1 LIVLGKLRA
10 TAVETRA
17 SAAAGEAMTAEGTD
31 FTIYREA
38 MIVLAT
44 AAVLV
49 PIGQRFKLS
58 PILGF
63 LIAGAVLGPHGLG
76 ALNSYLPPLQWVTV
90 SEERGLGAIAELGV
104 VFLLFIIGLELSVKR
119 LITMRRLVFGLGTAQ
134 VAISAVLIGGVA
146 ALLGAKAAAAVIIGL
161 SLALSST
168 AIVIEVLSRNGR
180 LSTTTGRTSFAIL
193 LMQDLAVVPL
203 LFLVSILGPEHQGSL
218 VGGLA
223 QAFGQAVLV
232 IGLIAVV
239 GTALLRPF
247 FRLVASA
254 DSTELFVAAALF
266 VVMSAGLVTA
276 SAGLS
281 MALGAFIA
289 GLLLSETEYHRA
301 IEATIDPFKGLLLGV
316 FFFSVG
322 MSLDISTLLS
332 NPWPILAGI
341 IALLAIKGGVLVA
354 LLRFF
359 KISWPSTIETALL
372 LGPGGEF
379 AFIVIGLATAGGII
393 AADSGALVLAI
404 TSFSMALVPVLDYVA
419 RRLSGNII
427 AKREPNAVMSVPP
440 PQEHVDAIVIG
451 SGRVGRLV
459 SDMLSRHNITHII
472 VEKDPAAVAR
482 CRAEGLPVYFGDA
495 KNPLFLKRCGIEQA
509 KGVVITINKPS
520 AVGEIVTAVRD
531 LRNDIL
537 IVARARDAE
546 HARHLYKQKV
556 TDAVPET
563 IEASLQLSEATLV
576 GLGVPA
582 GPVIASIH
590 EKRDEFREQLQ
601 GAAGRPTR
609 GLRASQLKKKV

>member
-1 LIVLGKLRA
+1 
-10 TAVETRA
+10 
-17 SAAAGEAMTAEGTD
+17 MTAEGTD
-31 FTIYREA
+31 FTVYREA

-49 PIGQRFKLS
+49 PLGQRFKLS

-63 LIAGAVLGPHGLG
+63 LIAGAVLGPHCLG
-76 ALNSYLPPLQWVTV
+76 ALTGYVPLLKWITV
-90 SEERGLGAIAELGV
+90 SQERGLGTIAELGV
-104 VFLLFIIGLELSVKR
+104 VFLLFIIGLELSFKR

-134 VAISAVLIGGVA
+134 VAISALIIGGIA
-146 ALLGAKAAAAVIIGL
+146 ALLGAKTASATIIGF

-168 AIVIEVLSRNGR
+168 AVVIEVLSRNGR

-203 LFLVSILGPEHQGSL
+203 LFLVSILGPEHEGSL
-218 VGGLA
+218 IGGLA
-223 QAFGQAVLV
+223 QAFGQAVFV
-232 IGLIAVV
+232 IGVIALV
-239 GTALLRPF
+239 GTALLRPL

-254 DSTELFVAAALF
+254 DSTELFVAAALL
-266 VVMSAGLVTA
+266 VVVGSGLVTA
-276 SAGLS
+276 AAGLS
-281 MALGAFIA
+281 MALGAFVA

-301 IEATIDPFKGLLLGV
+301 VEATIDPFKGLLLGV

-322 MSLDISTLLS
+322 MSLDLSSLVS
-332 NPWPILAGI
+332 NPLPILAGI
-341 IALLAIKGGVLVA
+341 LGLLIVKGAVLVG

-359 KISWPSTIETALL
+359 HIPWPATVETAVI

-379 AFIVIGLATAGGII
+379 AFIVIGLATASGII
-393 AADSGALVLAI
+393 APDRGALVLAI
-404 TSFSMALVPVLDYVA
+404 TSFSMALVPMLDHLA
-419 RRLSGNII
+419 RRMSGSIT
-427 AKREPNAVMSVPP
+427 AGQEPNPVLSVPP

-451 SGRVGRLV
+451 AGRVGGLV
-459 SDMLSRHNITHII
+459 SDMLGRHNVKHII
-472 VEKDPAAVAR
+472 VEKDPAVVAR
-482 CRAEGLPVYFGDA
+482 CRAEGMPVYFGDA
-495 KNPLFLKRCGIEQA
+495 KNPLFLKRCGLEEA
-509 KGVVITINKPS
+509 RGVVITVNKPS
-520 AVGEIVTAVRD
+520 AVGEIVTAIRNMRD
-531 LRNDIL
+531 DIL

-576 GLGVPA
+576 GLGVPT

-609 GLRASQLKKKV
+609 GLRASQFKKTS

>member
-1 LIVLGKLRA
+1 
-10 TAVETRA
+10 
-17 SAAAGEAMTAEGTD
+17 MTAEGTD

-38 MIVLAT
+38 MVLLAT

-76 ALNSYLPPLQWVTV
+76 ALKSFLPPLEWVTI
-90 SEERGLGAIAELGV
+90 SDERGLGAIAELGV
-104 VFLLFIIGLELSVKR
+104 VFLLFIIGLELSFKR
-119 LITMRRLVFGLGTAQ
+119 LITMRRLVFGLGSAQ
-134 VAISAVLIGGVA
+134 VAISALIIGGIA
-146 ALLGAKAAAAVIIGL
+146 ALLGAKPGAAVIIGL

-168 AIVIEVLSRNGR
+168 AVVIEVLSRKGR
-180 LSTTTGRTSFAIL
+180 LSSTTGRTSFAIL
-193 LMQDLAVVPL
+193 LLQDLAVVPL

-218 VGGLA
+218 LGGLA
-223 QAFGQAVLV
+223 LAFGQAVVV
-232 IGLIAVV
+232 IGLISLV
-239 GTALLRPF
+239 GTALLRPL

-266 VVMSAGLVTA
+266 VVVGSGLATA

-322 MSLDISTLLS
+322 MSLDLSTLIA
-332 NPWPILAGI
+332 NPLPIIAGI
-341 IALLAIKGGVLVA
+341 VGLLIIKGGVLIG
-354 LLRFF
+354 LLRLFG
-359 KISWPSTIETALL
+359 IPWPSTIETAFL

-379 AFIVIGLATAGGII
+379 AFIVIGLATAKGII
-393 AADSGALVLAI
+393 SDERGAWVLAI
-404 TSFSMALVPVLDYVA
+404 TSFSMALVPLLDHVA
-419 RRLSGNII
+419 RRW
-427 AKREPNAVMSVPP
+427 ARRVTTKQEPNPVLSVAP
-440 PQEHVDAIVIG
+440 PQERVDAIVIG
-451 SGRVGRLV
+451 SGRVGGLV
-459 SDMLSRHNITHII
+459 SDMLSRHKIKHII

-482 CRAEGLPVYFGDA
+482 CRAAGLPVYFGDA
-495 KNPLFLKRCGIEQA
+495 KNPLFLKHCGIDEA

-546 HARHLYKQKV
+546 HARHLYKQQV

-576 GLGVPA
+576 GLGVPT

-609 GLRASQLKKKV
+609 GLRASQLKTKA

>member
-1 LIVLGKLRA
+1 
-10 TAVETRA
+10 
-17 SAAAGEAMTAEGTD
+17 MTAEGTD
-31 FTIYREA
+31 FTVYREA
-38 MIVLAT
+38 MILLAT

-49 PIGQRFKLS
+49 PIGQRFRLS

-76 ALNSYLPPLQWVTV
+76 ALKWALPPLQWITV

-104 VFLLFIIGLELSVKR
+104 VFLLFIIGLELSLKR

-134 VAISAVLIGGVA
+134 VAISAVIIGGIA
-146 ALLGAKAAAAVIIGL
+146 GLFGLKPAAAVLVGL

-168 AIVIEVLSRNGR
+168 AVVIEVLSRRGR
-180 LSTTTGRTSFAIL
+180 LNTTTGRTSFAIL
-193 LMQDLAVVPL
+193 LLQDLAVVPL
-203 LFLVSILGPEHQGSL
+203 LFLVSILGPDHQGSL
-218 VGGLA
+218 LSGLA

-232 IGLIAVV
+232 IAVIGVV
-239 GTALLRPF
+239 GTWLLRPF

-266 VVMSAGLVTA
+266 VVVGSGLVTA
-276 SAGLS
+276 AAGLS
-281 MALGAFIA
+281 MALGAFMA

-322 MSLDISTLLS
+322 MSLNIPALFAD
-332 NPWPILAGI
+332 PWPILLGIAG
-341 IALLAIKGGVLVA
+341 LLIIKGGVLVG
-354 LLRFF
+354 LLRLFR
-359 KISWPSTIETALL
+359 IPWPSTIETAVL

-379 AFIVIGLATAGGII
+379 AFIVIGLAMVGHII
-393 AADSGALVLAI
+393 SEENGALVLAI
-404 TSFSMALVPVLDYVA
+404 TSFSMALVPVLDHFA
-419 RRLSGNII
+419 RRLSGSLN
-427 AKREPNAVMSVPP
+427 AKDVNPVVAVLP
-440 PQEHVDAIVIG
+440 PQERVDAIVIG

-459 SDMLSRHNITHII
+459 SDMLTRHNIKHII
-472 VEKDPAAVAR
+472 IERDPAVVAR
-482 CRAEGLPVYFGDA
+482 GRTKGLPVYYGDA
-495 KNPLFLKRCGIEQA
+495 KNPLFLKRCGLDEA
-509 KGVVITINKPS
+509 KGVVITINKAS
-520 AVGEIVTAVRD
+520 AVSEIVTTVRE
-531 LRNDIL
+531 LRDDIL

-546 HARHLYKQKV
+546 HARHLYKQNV

-576 GLGVPA
+576 GLGVPT

-609 GLRASQLKKKV
+609 GLRASQVKKTS

>member
-1 LIVLGKLRA
+1 
-10 TAVETRA
+10 
-17 SAAAGEAMTAEGTD
+17 MTAEGTD
-31 FTIYREA
+31 FTAYREA
-38 MIVLAT
+38 MVILAT

-63 LIAGAVLGPHGLG
+63 LIAGAVLGPHCLG
-76 ALNSYLPPLQWVTV
+76 ALTGYLPPLAWITV
-90 SEERGLGAIAELGV
+90 SQERGLGTIAELGV
-104 VFLLFIIGLELSVKR
+104 VFLLFIIGLELSFKR

-134 VAISAVLIGGVA
+134 VTISALLIGGIA
-146 ALLGAKAAAAVIIGL
+146 ALLGAKPAAAAIIGL

-168 AIVIEVLSRNGR
+168 AIAIEVLSRKGR
-180 LSTTTGRTSFAIL
+180 LATTTGRTSFAIL

-203 LFLVSILGPEHQGSL
+203 LFLVSILGPDHQGSL
-218 VGGLA
+218 LGGLA

-232 IGLIAVV
+232 IGVISLV
-239 GTALLRPF
+239 GTALLRPL

-266 VVMSAGLVTA
+266 VVVGSGLVTA
-276 SAGLS
+276 AAGLS
-281 MALGAFIA
+281 MALGAFVA
-289 GLLLSETEYHRA
+289 GLLLSDTEYHRA

-322 MSLDISTLLS
+322 MSLDLS
-332 NPWPILAGI
+332 VLIHNPLPLLAGI
-341 IALLAIKGGVLVA
+341 LGLLVIKGGVLVG

-359 KISWPSTIETALL
+359 RVPWPATIETAVL

-379 AFIVIGLATAGGII
+379 AFIVIGLATAASII
-393 AADSGALVLAI
+393 SANHSALVLAI
-404 TSFSMALVPVLDYVA
+404 TSFSMALLPVLDYFA
-419 RRLSGNII
+419 RKFARGMT
-427 AKREPNAVMSVPP
+427 ARQEPNPVLKIAPP
-440 PQEHVDAIVIG
+440 PEKVDAIVIG

-459 SDMLSRHNITHII
+459 SDMLTRHNVKHII
-472 VEKDPAAVAR
+472 IEKDPSAVAHQ
-482 CRAEGLPVYFGDA
+482 RAEGLPVYFGDA
-495 KNPLFLKRCGIEQA
+495 ANAQFLKRCGIDEV

-520 AVGEIVTAVRD
+520 AVGQIVTAIRELRD
-531 LRNDIL
+531 DIL

-546 HARHLYKQKV
+546 HARQLYKQKV

-576 GLGVPA
+576 GLGVPT

-609 GLRASQLKKKV
+609 GLRASQIKKTS

>member
-1 LIVLGKLRA
+1 
-10 TAVETRA
+10 
-17 SAAAGEAMTAEGTD
+17 
-31 FTIYREA
+31 
-38 MIVLAT
+38 
-44 AAVLV
+44 
-49 PIGQRFKLS
+49 
-58 PILGF
+58 
-63 LIAGAVLGPHGLG
+63 
-76 ALNSYLPPLQWVTV
+76 
-90 SEERGLGAIAELGV
+90 
-104 VFLLFIIGLELSVKR
+104 
-119 LITMRRLVFGLGTAQ
+119 
-134 VAISAVLIGGVA
+134 
-146 ALLGAKAAAAVIIGL
+146 
-161 SLALSST
+161 
-168 AIVIEVLSRNGR
+168 
-180 LSTTTGRTSFAIL
+180 
-193 LMQDLAVVPL
+193 
-203 LFLVSILGPEHQGSL
+203 
-218 VGGLA
+218 
-223 QAFGQAVLV
+223 
-232 IGLIAVV
+232 
-239 GTALLRPF
+239 
-247 FRLVASA
+247 
-254 DSTELFVAAALF
+254 
-266 VVMSAGLVTA
+266 
-276 SAGLS
+276 
-281 MALGAFIA
+281 
-289 GLLLSETEYHRA
+289 
-301 IEATIDPFKGLLLGV
+301 
-316 FFFSVG
+316 

>member
-1 LIVLGKLRA
+1 
-10 TAVETRA
+10 
-17 SAAAGEAMTAEGTD
+17 MTAEGTD

-38 MIVLAT
+38 MVLLAT

-76 ALNSYLPPLQWVTV
+76 ALKSFLPPLEWVTI
-90 SEERGLGAIAELGV
+90 SDERGLGAIAELGV
-104 VFLLFIIGLELSVKR
+104 VFLLFIIGLELSFKR
-119 LITMRRLVFGLGTAQ
+119 LITMRRLVFGLGSAQ
-134 VAISAVLIGGVA
+134 VAISAIIIGGIA
-146 ALLGAKAAAAVIIGL
+146 ALLGAKPGAAVVIGL

-168 AIVIEVLSRNGR
+168 AIVIEVLSRKGR
-180 LSTTTGRTSFAIL
+180 LSSTTGRTSFAIL
-193 LMQDLAVVPL
+193 LLQDLAVVPL

-218 VGGLA
+218 LGGLA
-223 QAFGQAVLV
+223 LAFGQAVVV
-232 IGLIAVV
+232 IGLISLV
-239 GTALLRPF
+239 GTALLRPL

-266 VVMSAGLVTA
+266 VVVGSGLATA

-322 MSLDISTLLS
+322 MSLDLSTLIA
-332 NPWPILAGI
+332 NPFPIIAGI
-341 IALLAIKGGVLVA
+341 VGLLVIKGGVLVG
-354 LLRFF
+354 LLRLFG
-359 KISWPSTIETALL
+359 IPWPSTIETAFL

-379 AFIVIGLATAGGII
+379 AFIVIGLAMAKGII
-393 AADSGALVLAI
+393 SDERGAWVLAI
-404 TSFSMALVPVLDYVA
+404 TSFSMALVPLLDHVA
-419 RRLSGNII
+419 RRL
-427 AKREPNAVMSVPP
+427 ARRVTTKQEPNPVLSVAP
-440 PQEHVDAIVIG
+440 PQERVDAIVIG
-451 SGRVGRLV
+451 SGRVGGLV
-459 SDMLSRHNITHII
+459 SDMLSRHKIKHII

-482 CRAEGLPVYFGDA
+482 CRAAGLPVYFGDA
-495 KNPLFLKRCGIEQA
+495 KNPVFLKHCGIDEA

-520 AVGEIVTAVRD
+520 AVGEIVTAVRE

-546 HARHLYKQKV
+546 HARHLYKQQV

-576 GLGVPA
+576 GLGVPT

-609 GLRASQLKKKV
+609 GLRASQLKKTS

>member
-1 LIVLGKLRA
+1 
-10 TAVETRA
+10 
-17 SAAAGEAMTAEGTD
+17 MTAEGTD
-31 FTIYREA
+31 FSIYREA
-38 MIVLAT
+38 MVVLAT

-76 ALNSYLPPLQWVTV
+76 ALTGYLAPLKWVTV

-104 VFLLFIIGLELSVKR
+104 VFLLFIIGLELSFKR
-119 LITMRRLVFGLGTAQ
+119 LMTMRRLVFGLGTAQ
-134 VAISAVLIGGVA
+134 VAISALIIGGIA
-146 ALLGAKAAAAVIIGL
+146 ALLGAKAGAAVIIGL

-168 AIVIEVLSRNGR
+168 AIVIEVLSRKGR

-203 LFLVSILGPEHQGSL
+203 LFLVSILGPDHEGSL
-218 VGGLA
+218 IGGLA

-232 IGLIAVV
+232 IGLIALV
-239 GTALLRPF
+239 GTALLRPL
-247 FRLVASA
+247 FRLVASV

-266 VVMSAGLVTA
+266 VVVGSGLATA
-276 SAGLS
+276 AAGLS
-281 MALGAFIA
+281 MALGAFVS

-322 MSLDISTLLS
+322 MSLDIGTLIS
-332 NPWPILAGI
+332 NPLPIIVGI
-341 IALLAIKGGVLVA
+341 LGLLAIKSGVLVV
-354 LLRFF
+354 LLRLFN
-359 KISWPSTIETALL
+359 ISWPSTIETALL

-379 AFIVIGLATAGGII
+379 AFIVIGLATAASII
-393 AADSGALVLAI
+393 SPERGALVLAI
-404 TSFSMALVPVLDYVA
+404 TSFSMALVPVLDHLA
-419 RRLSGNII
+419 RRLSGRIT
-427 AKREPNAVMSVPP
+427 AKQAPDPALSVAP
-440 PQEHVDAIVIG
+440 PQEHVDAIVVG
-451 SGRVGRLV
+451 CGRVGRLV
-459 SDMLSRHNITHII
+459 SDMLSRHNIKHII
-472 VEKDPAAVAR
+472 IENDPAVVTR
-482 CRAEGLPVYFGDA
+482 GRTKGLPVYFGEA

-531 LRNDIL
+531 MRDDIL

-546 HARHLYKQKV
+546 HARHLYKQQV

-576 GLGVPA
+576 GLGVPT

-590 EKRDEFREQLQ
+590 EKRDEFREQLS

-609 GLRASQLKKKV
+609 GLRASQLKRSS

>member
-1 LIVLGKLRA
+1 
-10 TAVETRA
+10 
-17 SAAAGEAMTAEGTD
+17 MTAEGTD
-31 FTIYREA
+31 FTVYREA
-38 MIVLAT
+38 MIILAT

-49 PIGQRFKLS
+49 PIGQRFRLS

-76 ALNSYLPPLQWVTV
+76 ALKWVLPPLQWITV

-104 VFLLFIIGLELSVKR
+104 VFLLFIIGLELSLKR

-134 VAISAVLIGGVA
+134 VAISAVIIGGIA
-146 ALLGAKAAAAVIIGL
+146 ALFGAKPAAAVLVGL

-168 AIVIEVLSRNGR
+168 AVVIEVLSRRGR

-193 LMQDLAVVPL
+193 LLQDLAVVPL
-203 LFLVSILGPEHQGSL
+203 LFLVSILGPDHQGSL
-218 VGGLA
+218 LSGLA

-232 IGLIAVV
+232 IVV
-239 GTALLRPF
+239 IGVIGTWLLRPF

-266 VVMSAGLVTA
+266 VVVGSGLVTA
-276 SAGLS
+276 AAGLS
-281 MALGAFIA
+281 MALGAFMA

-322 MSLDISTLLS
+322 MSLNIPALFADPL
-332 NPWPILAGI
+332 PILLGIAG
-341 IALLAIKGGVLVA
+341 LLIIKGGVLVG
-354 LLRFF
+354 LLRLFR
-359 KISWPSTIETALL
+359 IPWPSTIETAVL

-379 AFIVIGLATAGGII
+379 AFIVIGLAMVGHII
-393 AADSGALVLAI
+393 SEENGALVLAI
-404 TSFSMALVPVLDYVA
+404 TSFSMALVPVLDHFA
-419 RRLSGNII
+419 RRLSGSLT
-427 AKREPNAVMSVPP
+427 AKDVNPVVAVLP
-440 PQEHVDAIVIG
+440 PQERVDAIIIG

-459 SDMLSRHNITHII
+459 SDMLTRHNIKHII
-472 VEKDPAAVAR
+472 IERDPAVVAR
-482 CRAEGLPVYFGDA
+482 GRAKGLPVYYGDA
-495 KNPLFLKRCGIEQA
+495 KNPLFLKRCGLDEA
-509 KGVVITINKPS
+509 KGVVITINKAS
-520 AVGEIVTAVRD
+520 AVSEIVTTVRE
-531 LRNDIL
+531 LRDDIL

-546 HARHLYKQKV
+546 HARHLYKQNV

-576 GLGVPA
+576 GLGVPT

-590 EKRDEFREQLQ
+590 EKRDEFREELQ

-609 GLRASQLKKKV
+609 GLRASQIKKMS

>member
-1 LIVLGKLRA
+1 
-10 TAVETRA
+10 
-17 SAAAGEAMTAEGTD
+17 MTAEGTD
-31 FTIYREA
+31 FTVYREA
-38 MIVLAT
+38 MVLLAT

-49 PIGQRFKLS
+49 PLGQRFRIS

-76 ALNSYLPPLQWVTV
+76 ALKDYLPPLQWITV

-104 VFLLFIIGLELSVKR
+104 VFLLFVIGLELSFKR
-119 LITMRRLVFGLGTAQ
+119 LVTMRRLVFGLGTAQ
-134 VAISAVLIGGVA
+134 VAISAVIIGGIA
-146 ALLGAKAAAAVIIGL
+146 ALLGARPGAAVLIGF

-180 LSTTTGRTSFAIL
+180 LSSTTGRTSFAIL
-193 LMQDLAVVPL
+193 LLQDLAVVPL
-203 LFLVSILGPEHQGSL
+203 LFLVSILGPDHQGSL
-218 VGGLA
+218 LGGLV
-223 QAFGQAVLV
+223 QAFIQAVLV
-232 IGLIAVV
+232 IVLISVAGKV
-239 GTALLRPF
+239 LLQPL

-266 VVMSAGLVTA
+266 VVVGSGLVTA
-276 SAGLS
+276 AAGLS
-281 MALGAFIA
+281 MALGAFVS
-289 GLLLSETEYHRA
+289 GLLLAETEYRRA

-322 MSLDISTLLS
+322 MSLNAGTLIA
-332 NPWPILAGI
+332 NPVPIIAGI
-341 IALLAIKGGVLVA
+341 VGLLVIKGGVLVA
-354 LLRFF
+354 LLRLFNV
-359 KISWPSTIETALL
+359 SWPSTIETAAL

-379 AFIVIGLATAGGII
+379 AFIVIGLAMAASIISAERGGQ
-393 AADSGALVLAI
+393 VLAI
-404 TSFSMALVPVLDYVA
+404 TSFSMALVPVLDHFA
-419 RRLSGNII
+419 RRVSRRI
-427 AKREPNAVMSVPP
+427 AAQQPPRPALVEAP
-440 PQEHVDAIVIG
+440 PQERVDAIVIG
-451 SGRVGRLV
+451 AGRVGALV
-459 SDMLSRHNITHII
+459 SDMLSRHEIKHII
-472 VEKDPAAVAR
+472 IEKDPTAVTR
-482 CRAEGLPVYFGDA
+482 GRADGLPVYFGDA
-495 KNPLFLKRCGIEQA
+495 ANPLFLRRCGLDDA

-520 AVGEIVTAVRD
+520 AVGGIVTI
-531 LRNDIL
+531 LRELREDIL

-576 GLGVPA
+576 GLGVPT

-609 GLRASQLKKKV
+609 GLRASQLKKKTS